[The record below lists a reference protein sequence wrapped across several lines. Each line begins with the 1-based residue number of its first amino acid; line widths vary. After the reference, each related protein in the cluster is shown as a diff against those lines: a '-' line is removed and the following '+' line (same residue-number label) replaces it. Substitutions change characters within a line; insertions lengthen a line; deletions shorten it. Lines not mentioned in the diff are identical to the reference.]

1 MGLTL
6 VNEMPKAKKKYT
18 RDELEVGFKRFN
30 KLAQKLY
37 KLKNLGRKSEPWHW
51 KDEQEAIIMKKDF
64 DLMDEAVGYFCGS
77 HLEVEEKI
85 TPYRLHVYSAGYWI
99 NIGA

>member
-37 KLKNLGRKSEPWHW
+37 KLNNLGKKSESM
-51 KDEQEAIIMKKDF
+51 A
-64 DLMDEAVGYFCGS
+64 
-77 HLEVEEKI
+77 LE
-85 TPYRLHVYSAGYWI
+85 R
-99 NIGA
+99 